1 MIADR
6 ANRHA
11 FALCWLPP
19 GFLGTYS
26 LPLVSSLQV
35 LSPMT
40 KGLCATGVWNLA
52 AASQRKSGLLLLDK
66 AG

>member
-6 ANRHA
+6 ANRHV
-11 FALCWLPP
+11 FAMCWLPP
-19 GFLGTYS
+19 SFLGTHS

-40 KGLCATGVWNLA
+40 KGLYTTGVWNFA
-52 AASQRKSGLLLLDK
+52 AVSQRKSGN
-66 AG
+66 